1 MSKSELTARC
11 ANTVDYS
18 KIQKLLQEAQVKVL
32 VGFPSG
38 RMHVATTH
46 RTKKGKRHTASIQ
59 SERETAVL
67 ARDLHFGTAHI
78 PARPFLYDG
87 IIKSKK
93 EIVKVMKTETQK
105 TVKGE
110 KPNWGKIASFTVG
123 KIQEFIRSDFYKKHV
138 PNSDETIVRKGSDT
152 PLIDGGDL
160 MGNLT
165 FIVEKK

>member
-1 MSKSELTARC
+1 MPKSELTARC
-11 ANTVDYS
+11 TNTVDYS

-38 RMHVATTH
+38 RMHVATKHTK
-46 RTKKGKRHTASIQ
+46 KKGKRYTASIQ

-67 ARDLHFGTAHI
+67 ASDLHFGTAHI
-78 PARPFLYDG
+78 PARPFLFDG
-87 IIKSKK
+87 ITKNKK
-93 EIVKVMKTETQK
+93 EIVKVMKTEMGK
-105 TVKGE
+105 KVKGG
-110 KPNWGKIASFTVG
+110 KTNWEKIASFTVG
-123 KIQEFIRSDFYKKHV
+123 KIQEFVRSDFYKKHV

-160 MGNLT
+160 MGNLS

>member
-18 KIQKLLQEAQVKVL
+18 KIQKLLQKAQVKVL

-123 KIQEFIRSDFYKKHV
+123 KIQEFVRSDFYKKHV

>member
-1 MSKSELTARC
+1 MSKSELTVRC
-11 ANTVDYS
+11 VNTVDYS

-87 IIKSKK
+87 ITKSKK
-93 EIVKVMKTETQK
+93 EIVKVMKTEMEK

-110 KPNWGKIASFTVG
+110 KTNWKKIASFTVG
-123 KIQEFIRSDFYKKHV
+123 KIQEFVRSDFYKKHV
-138 PNSDETIVRKGSDT
+138 PNSNETIVRKGSDT

-160 MGNLT
+160 MGDLS